1 MATSVLVTRPAGQA
15 EGLLQALREAGCG
28 PVQHQPMLELE
39 PLEELPAD
47 QHQHLLDLDLY
58 QHVIFISANAV
69 RFGLERIDD
78 FWPQL
83 PAGVRWYAI
92 GGTTAK
98 LLQQRGLSPLV
109 PVEQITSEG
118 LLDLAELK
126 AVAGQKVLIV
136 KGVGGRETLRET
148 LDHRGAKVDEL
159 ACYRRICPRLAPGA
173 LAQMLS
179 REATDVV
186 MISSGEGLSNMLTLL
201 SDKESTN
208 FRDIGLIVPSPRV
221 AALARQTGFND
232 VVTAANASDAAM
244 LQALQQWRAGD

>member
-1 MATSVLVTRPAGQA
+1 MATSVLVTRPAGQGQA
-15 EGLLQALREAGCG
+15 LLQSLRDVGCE

-39 PLEELPAD
+39 PLTELPPN

-58 QHVIFISANAV
+58 QHIIFISANAV

-78 FWPQL
+78 YWPQL
-83 PAGVRWYAI
+83 PAGVHWYAI

-98 LLQQRGLSPLV
+98 LLQQRGLRPLV
-109 PVEQITSEG
+109 PAEEINSEG
-118 LLDLAELK
+118 LLELAQLK
-126 AVAGQKVLIV
+126 EVAGQRVLIV
-136 KGVGGRETLRET
+136 KGLGGRETLRET
-148 LDHRGAKVDEL
+148 LGNRGAKVDEL
-159 ACYRRICPRLAPGA
+159 ACYQRICPRLAPGA
-173 LAQMLS
+173 LAQMMS
-179 REATDVV
+179 RQATDVV

-221 AALARQTGFND
+221 AALARQAGFND